1 MEGEQWKPGKDSE
14 LDARGTVEG
23 GTVEEEEA
31 GNWNEI
37 KFQDTFS
44 QD

>member
-1 MEGEQWKPGKDSE
+1 MEREQWKPGKDSE
-14 LDARGTVEG
+14 LDARDTVK
-23 GTVEEEEA
+23 EEEA
-31 GNWNEI
+31 GNWNEM

>member
-14 LDARGTVEG
+14 LDARGTVE
-23 GTVEEEEA
+23 EEEA
-31 GNWNEI
+31 GNSNEI